1 MDNYSYSYPGL
12 CPHCPGL
19 GGKSL
24 PLITNR
30 LEEVFS
36 ETRIQPVVSLFVRT
50 GARGFRD
57 EQGYRLLCK
66 GYWTGSQRR
75 EDATE
80 RLTGARRAPV
90 LVAAVLGS

>member
-1 MDNYSYSYPGL
+1 MHRVADKRSSRKPSFRCY
-12 CPHCPGL
+12 
-19 GGKSL
+19 
-24 PLITNR
+24 
-30 LEEVFS
+30 VFS

-50 GARGFRD
+50 GARRFRD
-57 EQGYRLLCK
+57 EQGYRLLGK

-75 EDATE
+75 EDVTE

>member
-1 MDNYSYSYPGL
+1 M
-12 CPHCPGL
+12 
-19 GGKSL
+19 
-24 PLITNR
+24 
-30 LEEVFS
+30 
-36 ETRIQPVVSLFVRT
+36 QPVASLCVWT
-50 GARGFRD
+50 GARRFRD
-57 EQGYRLLCK
+57 EQGYRLLGKK